1 MTTTTTT
8 PAFAVI
14 NSTSSPITYSSAR
27 LRRHVSDCVGE
38 PGTRYR
44 RSWDSSVISS
54 LSSIGTT
61 IEISHPGSDYHNGEV
76 MVLLMLP
83 GDTCASEVM
92 DPLAIARWLC
102 AFSSGF
108 RAAQR
113 MFS

>member
-1 MTTTTTT
+1 MTSTPT

-14 NSTSSPITYSSAR
+14 DSTSFPITYSSAR

-44 RSWDSSVISS
+44 KAWDSSVISS
-54 LSSIGTT
+54 LSSIGAT
-61 IEISHPGSDYHNGEV
+61 IEIGDPGADYQNGEV
-76 MVLLMLP
+76 EVLLHL
-83 GDTCASEVM
+83 GGNGYTCEVM

-113 MFS
+113 IFS